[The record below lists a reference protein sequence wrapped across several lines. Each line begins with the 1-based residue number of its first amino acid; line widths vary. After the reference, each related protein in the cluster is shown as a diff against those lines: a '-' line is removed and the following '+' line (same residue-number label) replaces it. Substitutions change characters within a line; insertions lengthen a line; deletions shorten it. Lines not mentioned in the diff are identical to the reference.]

1 MIASIQEFTQFDI
14 SIVNLLHKS
23 LGGAEVFS
31 MRSIIQ
37 AALKEDIAILEQE
50 YEIEIEFTEDNHFI
64 VFHTKH
70 SIFGEE
76 PLNLFKHRLNNL
88 IILSVKSRNIKDFD
102 NKMRKFMKGSKFAT
116 EAMNK
121 KRNETF
127 IAIDLSKIYK
137 RSQVDKETSRQV

>member
-1 MIASIQEFTQFDI
+1 MRLARLPWLSTHRRGQPRLLLRCTADRRRSPTRGQQE
-14 SIVNLLHKS
+14 LHR
-23 LGGAEVFS
+23 L
-31 MRSIIQ
+31 
-37 AALKEDIAILEQE
+37 
-50 YEIEIEFTEDNHFI
+50 
-64 VFHTKH
+64 
-70 SIFGEE
+70 GEE